1 MILIDSRAFFL
12 GAVKDLNNAFFVQI
26 FLRHLMPLPRSSQSF
41 PAVSWKRRLANTVK
55 DANIEIFQSLWLF
68 LTDGFMLFLMGIR

>member
-12 GAVKDLNNAFFVQI
+12 GAVLNNAFFQI
-26 FLRHLMPLPRSSQSF
+26 FLRHLIPLPKSSQSF

-55 DANIEIFQSLWLF
+55 DANIEIFRCLWLF
-68 LTDGFMLFLMGIR
+68 LTSGFMLFLMGIR